1 MLHRLKGDV
10 EKSLHPLEEIIIECP
25 MTQHQNAYYK
35 SIYSRNMEYLTSG
48 AHKNNSTNLQN
59 ISMELRK
66 VCNHPYLIKGAEDQI
81 LIERREMAH
90 FDLDDSVPLD
100 FNEESLIRSAG
111 KMILLDKLLAKLK
124 RDGHRVRYF
133 LK

>member
-1 MLHRLKGDV
+1 
-10 EKSLHPLEEIIIECP
+10 
-25 MTQHQNAYYK
+25 
-35 SIYSRNMEYLTSG
+35 MEYLTHG

-66 VCNHPYLIKGAEDQI
+66 VCNHPYLIKDAEDQI
-81 LIERREMAH
+81 FIERREMAH

-100 FNEESLIRSAG
+100 FNEESLIRSTG